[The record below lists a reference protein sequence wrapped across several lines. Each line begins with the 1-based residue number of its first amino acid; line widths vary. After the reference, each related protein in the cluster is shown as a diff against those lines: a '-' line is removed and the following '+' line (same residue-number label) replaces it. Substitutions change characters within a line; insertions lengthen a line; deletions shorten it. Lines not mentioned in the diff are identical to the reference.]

1 MSGRRRAGL
10 YLGLAALALAA
21 ARPVEARLD
30 ALRQEKDA
38 RGYSLAAFTAGAR
51 GGRAAGAVAVRCL
64 GGLRGILADLLW
76 MRALRMED
84 EGRHYE
90 IIALL
95 DSLLE
100 MQPHFASV
108 WAFQAHVLAFDF
120 ASPAVEPDR
129 AEAFR
134 WIQRGIGVLEKG
146 LERNPTSYLLEERLG
161 QIYMQKLSPF
171 ALGPEWKSMVGMLN
185 AALSRAESEDGSQD
199 APGWR
204 TLREVRRQAARE
216 GRPPPGLDN
225 YTGLRLAREHLRRAA
240 AKPEISPARKLLWE
254 RMAIR
259 CLERMGDWVAAERE
273 WRELFE
279 RQGRRDPN
287 RFFQDFMRNLVI
299 EHLLMGQ
306 VTASREAFTRMRSYF
321 PGVVQDYGGFLADEV
336 RARSGRGDEARARD
350 LYKALLAAEPGETRS
365 YEELIGPAGRR
376 PEPRH

>member
-1 MSGRRRAGL
+1 MSGRRRAVL
-10 YLGLAALALAA
+10 YLALAALALAA
-21 ARPVEARLD
+21 ARPVEARL
-30 ALRQEKDA
+30 AGLRQEKDQ
-38 RGYSLAAFTAGAR
+38 RGYSLASFSAGAR

-95 DSLLE
+95 DGLLE
-100 MQPHFASV
+100 MQPHFVSV

-134 WIQRGIGVLEKG
+134 WIQRGLRVLEKG

-171 ALGPEWKSMVGMLN
+171 ALGPEWKGLVGMLN
-185 AALSRAESEDGSQD
+185 AELARADSAGEGPD

-204 TLREVRRQAARE
+204 TLQALRRQAARE
-216 GRPPPGLDN
+216 GRPPAALDN
-225 YTGLRLAREHLRRAA
+225 YTGLRLAREHLRRAVA
-240 AKPEISPARKLLWE
+240 QPEISPARKLLWE

-279 RQGRRDPN
+279 RQGRKDPN
-287 RFFQDFMRNLVI
+287 HFFHDFMRNVVI

-306 VTASREAFTRMRSYF
+306 DAASREAFSRMRSYF
-321 PGVVQDYGGFLADEV
+321 PGMAQGYGELLAGEV
-336 RARSGRGDEARARD
+336 RARSERGEAARARE
-350 LYKALLAAEPGETRS
+350 LYAALRRVEPRETRS
-365 YEELIGPAGRR
+365 YEEIVGKTAG
-376 PEPRH
+376 